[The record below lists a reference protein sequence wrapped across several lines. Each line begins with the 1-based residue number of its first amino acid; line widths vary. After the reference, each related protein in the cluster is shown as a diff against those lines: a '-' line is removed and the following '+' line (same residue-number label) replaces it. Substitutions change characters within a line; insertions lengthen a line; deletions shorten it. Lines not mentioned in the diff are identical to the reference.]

1 MTSLMKQSWNQQNH
15 LAHQE
20 EQPKKPEEDYYM
32 DKLFM
37 KDLPPTSSWM
47 TFSGEGEYD
56 HMEFIDWV
64 DRLKTDFHMKDALV
78 TSKLN
83 IVLTGL
89 ARIWFIELRREGP
102 YDLGRL
108 ERSYD
113 LTGLGQKCGGIIC
126 RGLLTEIGSDQ
137 WLTQNQF
144 NGYVSKE
151 EDWRQQTLRS
161 VDID

>member
-1 MTSLMKQSWNQQNH
+1 
-15 LAHQE
+15 
-20 EQPKKPEEDYYM
+20 M
-32 DKLFM
+32 DKPFM

-56 HMEFIDWV
+56 HVEFSDWV
-64 DRLKTDFHMKDALV
+64 DRLQTDFHMKDALV

-102 YDLGRL
+102 YDFGRL

-113 LTGLGQKCGGIIC
+113 L
-126 RGLLTEIGSDQ
+126 
-137 WLTQNQF
+137 
-144 NGYVSKE
+144 
-151 EDWRQQTLRS
+151 
-161 VDID
+161 